1 MPEIK
6 DQLDCGS
13 CYIFAALAIVEH
25 DSKVRLQK
33 NQYLAEQDALE
44 CMGGT
49 SNCDGKKNYHFL
61 CDLM

>member
-33 NQYLAEQDALE
+33 DHYLADQDPLE
-44 CMGGT
+44 CMGGN
-49 SNCDGKKNYHFL
+49 NCDGKMSKLFDFL
-61 CDLM
+61 GIL